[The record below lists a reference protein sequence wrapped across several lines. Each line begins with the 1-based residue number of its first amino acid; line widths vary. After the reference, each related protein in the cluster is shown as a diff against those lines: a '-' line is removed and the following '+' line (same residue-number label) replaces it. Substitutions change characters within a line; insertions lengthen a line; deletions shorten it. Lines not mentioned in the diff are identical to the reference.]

1 MGIKSYIDPVYS
13 LCLGTPDFS
22 LFELVGA
29 YGTFANRGVFTD
41 PIFVTRI
48 EDRNGNVL
56 ATFAPA
62 LQDAISE
69 QTAFTMLGMMKNVVT
84 SGTAGRLR
92 WMYGFKAD
100 MAGKTG
106 TSQKNS
112 DAWFMG
118 VTPKIVAG
126 AWVGGEDRSVHL
138 NGAGDGVPVWHC
150 RFLPGFMKKIY
161 GDPSLGVSE
170 SDLFPVPVG
179 AVVYQCNE
187 EKGTAT
193 AVPREE
199 DEFFD

>member
-1 MGIKSYIDPVYS
+1 M
-13 LCLGTPDFS
+13 
-22 LFELVGA
+22 
-29 YGTFANRGVFTD
+29 
-41 PIFVTRI
+41 TRI

-56 ATFAPA
+56 ATFALA

-69 QTAFTMLGMMKNVVT
+69 QTAFHDARYDEECRYVRNR
-84 SGTAGRLR
+84 GTLC

-138 NGAGDGVPVWHC
+138 NGAEDGARVA
-150 RFLPGFMKKIY
+150 LPIFAGFMKKIY
-161 GDPSLGVSE
+161 GDLRS
-170 SDLFPVPVG
+170 
-179 AVVYQCNE
+179 A
-187 EKGTAT
+187 
-193 AVPREE
+193 
-199 DEFFD
+199 